1 MQFSEEKNVFNR
13 SLFAKKARDRLR
25 EMGGIAAMP
34 ERAADGIGGMTQPE
48 VMSQSPKQPMNGG
61 IMASSP
67 ELMQVAMRRPVVL
80 PNTNQSL
87 PMPMPPGA
95 APMLPPS
102 RPIPNIAGI
111 PQTGQPQPRP
121 QPRPQPPQKPGV
133 KKMFL
138 GGMTDA
144 VTAPVS
150 FVYNKMFELGQKAL
164 TSKDPEE
171 LGKPDATKKV
181 KQAKETL
188 SDPDKAAEEI
198 IKESLPKEAQT
209 GDKGDDLRRVAQ
221 DLGIERIPAEAEVD
235 QLNKAIFGAKLA
247 GAIGGNYV
255 NPQTGEE
262 LRPTAGKRIA
272 DAAAESLTFARDT
285 ETRRAETE
293 MELAKAK
300 IAADATDPVNPNAW
314 YGTDEGEFF
323 EKLLTTAMG
332 TNNNNLPA
340 ALDDIAE
347 SYPNLVRKAKEIE
360 AAGGS
365 IPDVTNTSTSGKT
378 PVTEGVPTVDAA
390 TGKISMIVDG
400 ETRVIAEVDMSQ
412 VEEGTNLQDQ
422 NVLMELSKK
431 GALKFYD

>member
-1 MQFSEEKNVFNR
+1 MRERDVFNR
-13 SLFAKKARDRLR
+13 KLFANKARDRLR

-34 ERAADGIGGMTQPE
+34 E
-48 VMSQSPKQPMNGG
+48 KPMPQVGG

-67 ELMQVAMRRPVVL
+67 ELMQAAAMRRPVVL
-80 PNTNQSL
+80 PSTTQPT
-87 PMPMPPGA
+87 PMPMPQGA
-95 APMLPPS
+95 ASMLPPS

-111 PQTGQPQPRP
+111 PQMGQPQPRP
-121 QPRPQPPQKPGV
+121 QPRPQPQPPQKPGV

-144 VTAPVS
+144 ITSPVS

-181 KQAKETL
+181 KEAKETL
-188 SDPDKAAEEI
+188 KDPEKAAEEI
-198 IKESLPKEAQT
+198 INESLPKEMQT
-209 GDKGDDLRRVAQ
+209 GNTGDDLRKVAQ
-221 DLGIERIPAEAEVD
+221 DLGIERVPAEAEVD

-255 NPQTGEE
+255 NPQTGQE

-272 DAAAESLTFARDT
+272 DAAVEGLTFARDT

-300 IAADATDPVNPNAW
+300 IAADAVDPVNPNAW

-347 SYPNLVRKAKEIE
+347 SYPNLVRKAKEVE

-365 IPDVTNTSTSGKT
+365 MPNVTSPSTSGKT
-378 PVTEGVPTVDAA
+378 PVTEGVPTVDVA

-400 ETRVIAEVDMSQ
+400 QPVVIAEVDMSQ
-412 VEEGTNLQDQ
+412 VEEGMNLQDQ
-422 NVLMELSKK
+422 NVLLELSKK

>member
-1 MQFSEEKNVFNR
+1 
-13 SLFAKKARDRLR
+13 
-25 EMGGIAAMP
+25 MGGIAAMP
-34 ERAADGIGGMTQPE
+34 E
-48 VMSQSPKQPMNGG
+48 KPMPQVGG

-67 ELMQVAMRRPVVL
+67 ELMQAAAMRRPVVL
-80 PNTNQSL
+80 PSTTQPT
-87 PMPMPPGA
+87 PMPMPQGA
-95 APMLPPS
+95 ASMLPPS

-111 PQTGQPQPRP
+111 PQMGQPQPRP
-121 QPRPQPPQKPGV
+121 QPRPQPQPPQKPGV

-144 VTAPVS
+144 ITSPVS

-181 KQAKETL
+181 KEAKETL
-188 SDPDKAAEEI
+188 KDPEKAAEEI
-198 IKESLPKEAQT
+198 INESLPKEMQT
-209 GDKGDDLRRVAQ
+209 GNTGDDLRKVAQ
-221 DLGIERIPAEAEVD
+221 DLGIERVPAEAEVD

-255 NPQTGEE
+255 NPQTGQE

-272 DAAAESLTFARDT
+272 DAAVEGLTFARDT

-300 IAADATDPVNPNAW
+300 IAADAVDPVNPNAW

-347 SYPNLVRKAKEIE
+347 SYPNLVRKAKEVE

-365 IPDVTNTSTSGKT
+365 MPNVTSPSTSGKT
-378 PVTEGVPTVDAA
+378 PVTEGVPTVDVA

-400 ETRVIAEVDMSQ
+400 QPVVIAEVDMSQ
-412 VEEGTNLQDQ
+412 VEEGMNLQDQ
-422 NVLMELSKK
+422 NVLLELSKK

>member
-1 MQFSEEKNVFNR
+1 MRERDVFNR
-13 SLFAKKARDRLR
+13 KLFANKARDRLR

-34 ERAADGIGGMTQPE
+34 E
-48 VMSQSPKQPMNGG
+48 KPMPQVGG

-67 ELMQVAMRRPVVL
+67 ELMQVAAMRRPVVL
-80 PNTNQSL
+80 PSTTQPT
-87 PMPMPPGA
+87 PMPMPQGA
-95 APMLPPS
+95 ASMLPPS

-144 VTAPVS
+144 ITSPVS
-150 FVYNKMFELGQKAL
+150 FAYNKMFELGQKAL

-181 KQAKETL
+181 KDAKETL
-188 SDPDKAAEEI
+188 KDPEKAAEEI
-198 IKESLPKEAQT
+198 INESLPKEMQT

-221 DLGIERIPAEAEVD
+221 DLGIERVPAEAEVD

-272 DAAAESLTFARDT
+272 DAAVEGLAFARDT

-300 IAADATDPVNPNAW
+300 IAADAVDPVNPNAW

-347 SYPNLVRKAKEIE
+347 SYPNLVRKAKEVE

-365 IPDVTNTSTSGKT
+365 MPNVTSPSTSGKT
-378 PVTEGVPTVDAA
+378 PVTEGVPTVDVA
-390 TGKISMIVDG
+390 TGKITTIVDG
-400 ETRVIAEVDMSQ
+400 QPVVIAEVDMSQ
-412 VEEGTNLQDQ
+412 VEEGMNLQDQ
-422 NVLMELSKK
+422 NVLLELSKK

>member
-1 MQFSEEKNVFNR
+1 MRERDVFNR
-13 SLFAKKARDRLR
+13 KLFANKARDRLR

-34 ERAADGIGGMTQPE
+34 E
-48 VMSQSPKQPMNGG
+48 KPMPQVGG

-67 ELMQVAMRRPVVL
+67 ELMQAAAMRRPVVL
-80 PNTNQSL
+80 PSTTQPT
-87 PMPMPPGA
+87 PMPMPQGA
-95 APMLPPS
+95 ASMLPPS

-111 PQTGQPQPRP
+111 PQMGQPQPRP
-121 QPRPQPPQKPGV
+121 QPRPQPQPPQKPGV

-144 VTAPVS
+144 ITSPVS

-181 KQAKETL
+181 KEAKETL
-188 SDPDKAAEEI
+188 KDPEKAAEEI
-198 IKESLPKEAQT
+198 INESLPKEMQT
-209 GDKGDDLRRVAQ
+209 GNTGDDLRKVAQ
-221 DLGIERIPAEAEVD
+221 DLGIERVPAEAEVD

-272 DAAAESLTFARDT
+272 DAAVEGLTFARDT

-300 IAADATDPVNPNAW
+300 IAADAVDPVNPNAW

-347 SYPNLVRKAKEIE
+347 SYPNLVRKAKEVE

-365 IPDVTNTSTSGKT
+365 MPNVTSPSTSGKT
-378 PVTEGVPTVDAA
+378 PVTEGVPTVDVA

-400 ETRVIAEVDMSQ
+400 QPVVIAEVDMSQ
-412 VEEGTNLQDQ
+412 VEEGMNLQDQ
-422 NVLMELSKK
+422 NVLLELSKK

>member
-1 MQFSEEKNVFNR
+1 
-13 SLFAKKARDRLR
+13 
-25 EMGGIAAMP
+25 MGGIAAMP
-34 ERAADGIGGMTQPE
+34 E
-48 VMSQSPKQPMNGG
+48 KPMPQVGG

-67 ELMQVAMRRPVVL
+67 ELMQAAAMRRPVVL
-80 PNTNQSL
+80 PSTTQPT
-87 PMPMPPGA
+87 PMPMPQGA
-95 APMLPPS
+95 ASMLPPS

-111 PQTGQPQPRP
+111 PQMGQPQPRP
-121 QPRPQPPQKPGV
+121 QPRPQPQPPQKPGV

-144 VTAPVS
+144 ITSPVS

-181 KQAKETL
+181 KEAKETL
-188 SDPDKAAEEI
+188 KDPEKAAEEI
-198 IKESLPKEAQT
+198 INESLPKEMQT
-209 GDKGDDLRRVAQ
+209 GNTGDDLRKVAQ
-221 DLGIERIPAEAEVD
+221 DLGIERVPAEAEVD

-255 NPQTGEE
+255 NPQTGQE

-272 DAAAESLTFARDT
+272 DAAVEGLTFARDT

-300 IAADATDPVNPNAW
+300 IAADAVDPVNPNAW

-347 SYPNLVRKAKEIE
+347 SYPNLVRKAKEVE

-365 IPDVTNTSTSGKT
+365 MPNVTSPSTSGKT
-378 PVTEGVPTVDAA
+378 PVTEGVPTVDVA
-390 TGKISMIVDG
+390 TGKITTIVDG
-400 ETRVIAEVDMSQ
+400 QPVVIAEVDMSQ
-412 VEEGTNLQDQ
+412 VEEGMNLQDQ
-422 NVLMELSKK
+422 NVLLELSKK

>member
-1 MQFSEEKNVFNR
+1 MRERDVFNR
-13 SLFAKKARDRLR
+13 KLFVNKARDRLR

-34 ERAADGIGGMTQPE
+34 E
-48 VMSQSPKQPMNGG
+48 KPMPQVGG

-67 ELMQVAMRRPVVL
+67 ELMQAAAMRRPVVL
-80 PNTNQSL
+80 PNTTQPTS
-87 PMPMPPGA
+87 MPMPQGA
-95 APMLPPS
+95 ASMLPPS

-121 QPRPQPPQKPGV
+121 QPMAQSRQQPRPQPTQKPGV

-144 VTAPVS
+144 ITAPVS
-150 FVYNKMFELGQKAL
+150 FAYNKMFELGQKAL

-181 KQAKETL
+181 KEAKETL
-188 SDPDKAAEEI
+188 KDPEKAAEEI
-198 IKESLPKEAQT
+198 INESLPKESQT
-209 GDKGDDLRRVAQ
+209 GDTNKDLRTVAQ
-221 DLGIERIPAEAEVD
+221 DLGIERVPAEAEVD

-272 DAAAESLTFARDT
+272 DAAVEGLTFARDT

-300 IAADATDPVNPNAW
+300 IAADAVDPVNPNAW

-347 SYPNLVRKAKEIE
+347 SYPNLVRKAKEVE

-365 IPDVTNTSTSGKT
+365 MPNVTSPSTSGKT

-400 ETRVIAEVDMSQ
+400 QPVVIAEVDMSQ
-412 VEEGTNLQDQ
+412 VEEGMNLQDQ
-422 NVLMELSKK
+422 NVLLELSKK

>member
-1 MQFSEEKNVFNR
+1 MRERDVFNR
-13 SLFAKKARDRLR
+13 KLFANKARDRLR

-34 ERAADGIGGMTQPE
+34 E
-48 VMSQSPKQPMNGG
+48 KPMPQVGG

-67 ELMQVAMRRPVVL
+67 ELMQVAAMRRPVVL
-80 PNTNQSL
+80 PSTTQPT
-87 PMPMPPGA
+87 PMPMPQGA
-95 APMLPPS
+95 ASMLPPS

-121 QPRPQPPQKPGV
+121 QPRPQPPQKPVV
-133 KKMFL
+133 KKAEGGFL
-138 GGMTDA
+138 DSMM
-144 VTAPVS
+144 TAPVS

-181 KQAKETL
+181 KDAKETL
-188 SDPDKAAEEI
+188 KDPEKAAEEI
-198 IKESLPKEAQT
+198 INESLPKEMQT

-221 DLGIERIPAEAEVD
+221 DLGIERVPAEAEVD

-272 DAAAESLTFARDT
+272 DAAVEGLTFARDT

-300 IAADATDPVNPNAW
+300 IAADDVDPLNPGAW
-314 YGTDEGEFF
+314 FETPEGKYF
-323 EKLLTTAMG
+323 ESLVKQKLPLKQG
-332 TNNNNLPA
+332 NLERVYEDLA
-340 ALDDIAE
+340 QT
-347 SYPNLVRKAKEIE
+347 YPDLVRKARI
-360 AAGGS
+360 AGGAGGGT
-365 IPDVTNTSTSGKT
+365 PEPSTTRQT
-378 PVTEGVPTVDAA
+378 PVTGSAAIDSA
-390 TGKISMIVDG
+390 TGKMNMIING
-400 ETRVIAEVDMSQ
+400 ETVNVGIVPDMSKLPEGIDLNNPSQ
-412 VEEGTNLQDQ
+412 EELENLIRNGILQI
-422 NVLMELSKK
+422 
-431 GALKFYD
+431 YD

>member
-1 MQFSEEKNVFNR
+1 MRERDVFNR
-13 SLFAKKARDRLR
+13 KLFANKARDRLR

-34 ERAADGIGGMTQPE
+34 E
-48 VMSQSPKQPMNGG
+48 KPMPQVGG

-67 ELMQVAMRRPVVL
+67 ELMQAAAMRRPVVL
-80 PNTNQSL
+80 PSTTQPT
-87 PMPMPPGA
+87 PMPMPQGA
-95 APMLPPS
+95 ASMLPPS

-111 PQTGQPQPRP
+111 PQMGQPQPRP
-121 QPRPQPPQKPGV
+121 QPRPQPQPPQKPGV

-144 VTAPVS
+144 ITSPVS

-181 KQAKETL
+181 KEAKETL
-188 SDPDKAAEEI
+188 KDPEKAAEEI
-198 IKESLPKEAQT
+198 INESLPKEMQT
-209 GDKGDDLRRVAQ
+209 GNTGDDLRKVAQ
-221 DLGIERIPAEAEVD
+221 DLGIERVPAEAEVD

-255 NPQTGEE
+255 NPQTGQE

-272 DAAAESLTFARDT
+272 DAAVEGLTFARDT

-300 IAADATDPVNPNAW
+300 IAADAVDPVNPNAW

-347 SYPNLVRKAKEIE
+347 SYPNLVRKAKEVE

-365 IPDVTNTSTSGKT
+365 MPNVTSPSTSGKT
-378 PVTEGVPTVDAA
+378 PVTEGVPTVDVA
-390 TGKISMIVDG
+390 TGKITTIVDG
-400 ETRVIAEVDMSQ
+400 QPVVIAEVDMSQ
-412 VEEGTNLQDQ
+412 VEEGMNLQDQ
-422 NVLMELSKK
+422 NVLLELSKK

>member
-1 MQFSEEKNVFNR
+1 MRERDIPARFANANEVFHR
-13 SLFAKKARDRLR
+13 KLFANKARDRLR

-34 ERAADGIGGMTQPE
+34 E
-48 VMSQSPKQPMNGG
+48 KPMPQVGG

-67 ELMQVAMRRPVVL
+67 ELMQAAAMRRPVVL
-80 PNTNQSL
+80 PSTTQPT
-87 PMPMPPGA
+87 PMPMPQGA
-95 APMLPPS
+95 ASMLPPS

-121 QPRPQPPQKPGV
+121 QPRPQPQPPQKPGV

-144 VTAPVS
+144 ITSPVS
-150 FVYNKMFELGQKAL
+150 FAYNKMFELGQKAL

-181 KQAKETL
+181 KEAKDTL
-188 SDPDKAAEEI
+188 KDPEKAAEEI
-198 IKESLPKEAQT
+198 INESLPKEMQT
-209 GDKGDDLRRVAQ
+209 GNTGDDLRRVAQ
-221 DLGIERIPAEAEVD
+221 DLGIERVPAEAEVD

-255 NPQTGEE
+255 NPQTGQE

-272 DAAAESLTFARDT
+272 DAATEALTFARDT

-300 IAADATDPVNPNAW
+300 IAADATDPKTASEW
-314 YGTDEGEFF
+314 YGTDEGKFF
-323 EKLLTTAMG
+323 TKLLTTAMS
-332 TNNNNLPA
+332 TNNNNIEASL
-340 ALDDIAE
+340 L
-347 SYPNLVRKAKEIE
+347 EIE
-360 AAGGS
+360 QTYPDLVKKAREVGAAGGAS
-365 IPDVTNTSTSGKT
+365 PTGTTTSGKT
-378 PVTEGVPTVDAA
+378 PVTEGVPTVDVA
-390 TGKISMIVDG
+390 TGKITTIVDG
-400 ETRVIAEVDMSQ
+400 QPVVIAEVDMSQ
-412 VEEGTNLQDQ
+412 VEEGMMLQDH
-422 NVLMELSKK
+422 NVLLELSKK

>member
-1 MQFSEEKNVFNR
+1 MRERDVFNR
-13 SLFAKKARDRLR
+13 KLFANKARDRLR

-34 ERAADGIGGMTQPE
+34 E
-48 VMSQSPKQPMNGG
+48 KPMPQVGG

-67 ELMQVAMRRPVVL
+67 ELMQAAAMRRPVVL
-80 PNTNQSL
+80 PSTTQPT
-87 PMPMPPGA
+87 PMPMPQGA
-95 APMLPPS
+95 ASMLPPS

-121 QPRPQPPQKPGV
+121 QPRPQPPQKPVV
-133 KKMFL
+133 KKAEGGFL
-138 GGMTDA
+138 DSMM
-144 VTAPVS
+144 TAPVS

-181 KQAKETL
+181 KDAKETL
-188 SDPDKAAEEI
+188 KDPEKAAEEI
-198 IKESLPKEAQT
+198 INESLPKEMQT

-221 DLGIERIPAEAEVD
+221 DLGIERVPAEAEVD

-272 DAAAESLTFARDT
+272 DAAVEGLTFARDT

-300 IAADATDPVNPNAW
+300 IAADDVDPLNPGAW
-314 YGTDEGEFF
+314 FETPEGKYF
-323 EKLLTTAMG
+323 ESLVKQKLPLKQG
-332 TNNNNLPA
+332 NLERVYEDLA
-340 ALDDIAE
+340 QT
-347 SYPNLVRKAKEIE
+347 YPDLVRKARI
-360 AAGGS
+360 AGGAGGGT
-365 IPDVTNTSTSGKT
+365 PEPSTTRQT
-378 PVTEGVPTVDAA
+378 PVTGSAAIDSA
-390 TGKISMIVDG
+390 TGKMNMIING
-400 ETRVIAEVDMSQ
+400 ETVNVGIVPDMSKLPEGIDLNNPSQ
-412 VEEGTNLQDQ
+412 EELENLIRNGILQI
-422 NVLMELSKK
+422 
-431 GALKFYD
+431 YD

>member
-1 MQFSEEKNVFNR
+1 MRERDVFNR
-13 SLFAKKARDRLR
+13 KLFANKARDRLR

-34 ERAADGIGGMTQPE
+34 E
-48 VMSQSPKQPMNGG
+48 KPMPQVGG

-67 ELMQVAMRRPVVL
+67 ELMQAVAMRRPVVL
-80 PNTNQSL
+80 PSTTQPT
-87 PMPMPPGA
+87 PMPMPQGA
-95 APMLPPS
+95 ASMLPPS

-121 QPRPQPPQKPGV
+121 QPRPQPQPPQKPGV

-144 VTAPVS
+144 ITSPVS

-181 KQAKETL
+181 KEAKETL
-188 SDPDKAAEEI
+188 KDPEKAAEEI
-198 IKESLPKEAQT
+198 INESLPKEMQT
-209 GDKGDDLRRVAQ
+209 GNTGDDLRKVAQ
-221 DLGIERIPAEAEVD
+221 DLGIERVPAEAEVD

-255 NPQTGEE
+255 NPQTGQE

-272 DAAAESLTFARDT
+272 DAAVEGLTFARDT

-300 IAADATDPVNPNAW
+300 IAADAVDPVNPNAW

-347 SYPNLVRKAKEIE
+347 SYPNLVRKAKEVE

-365 IPDVTNTSTSGKT
+365 MPNVTSPSTSGKT
-378 PVTEGVPTVDAA
+378 PVTEGVPTVDVA
-390 TGKISMIVDG
+390 TGKITTIVDG
-400 ETRVIAEVDMSQ
+400 QPVVIAEVDMSQ
-412 VEEGTNLQDQ
+412 VEEGMNLQDQ
-422 NVLMELSKK
+422 NVLLELSKK

>member
-1 MQFSEEKNVFNR
+1 MRERDVFNR
-13 SLFAKKARDRLR
+13 KLFANKARDRLR

-34 ERAADGIGGMTQPE
+34 E
-48 VMSQSPKQPMNGG
+48 KPMPQVGG

-67 ELMQVAMRRPVVL
+67 ELMQAAAMRRPVVL
-80 PNTNQSL
+80 PSTTQPT
-87 PMPMPPGA
+87 PMPMPQGA
-95 APMLPPS
+95 ASMLPPS

-111 PQTGQPQPRP
+111 PQMGQPQPRP
-121 QPRPQPPQKPGV
+121 QPRPQPQPPQKPGV

-144 VTAPVS
+144 ITSPVS

-181 KQAKETL
+181 KDAKETL
-188 SDPDKAAEEI
+188 KDPEKAAEEI
-198 IKESLPKEAQT
+198 INESLPKEMQT
-209 GDKGDDLRRVAQ
+209 GNTGDDLRKVAQ
-221 DLGIERIPAEAEVD
+221 DLGIERVPAEAEVD

-255 NPQTGEE
+255 NPQTGQE

-272 DAAAESLTFARDT
+272 DAAVEGLTFARDT

-300 IAADATDPVNPNAW
+300 IAADAVDPVNPNAW

-347 SYPNLVRKAKEIE
+347 SYPNLVRKAKEVE

-365 IPDVTNTSTSGKT
+365 MPNVTSPSTSGKT
-378 PVTEGVPTVDAA
+378 PVTEGVPTVDVA

-400 ETRVIAEVDMSQ
+400 QPVVIAEVDMSQ
-412 VEEGTNLQDQ
+412 VEEGMNLQDQ
-422 NVLMELSKK
+422 NVLLELSKK

>member
-1 MQFSEEKNVFNR
+1 MESSEEQNVFNR

-34 ERAADGIGGMTQPE
+34 EKETPQ
-48 VMSQSPKQPMNGG
+48 VGG

-67 ELMQVAMRRPVVL
+67 ELMQVAAMRRPVVL
-80 PNTNQSL
+80 PSTTQPT
-87 PMPMPPGA
+87 PMPMPQGA
-95 APMLPPS
+95 ASMLPPS

-111 PQTGQPQPRP
+111 PQTGQSQPRP

-144 VTAPVS
+144 ITSPVS
-150 FVYNKMFELGQKAL
+150 FAYNKMFELGQKAL

-181 KQAKETL
+181 KDAKETL
-188 SDPDKAAEEI
+188 KDPEKAAEEI
-198 IKESLPKEAQT
+198 INESLPKESQT
-209 GDKGDDLRRVAQ
+209 GDTNKDLRTVAQ
-221 DLGIERIPAEAEVD
+221 DLGIERVPAEAEVD

-255 NPQTGEE
+255 NPQTGQE

-272 DAAAESLTFARDT
+272 DAAVEGLTFARDT

-300 IAADATDPVNPNAW
+300 IAADATDPTTASEW
-314 YGTDEGEFF
+314 YGTDEGKFF
-323 EKLLTTAMG
+323 TKLLTTAMS
-332 TNNNNLPA
+332 TNNNNIEASL
-340 ALDDIAE
+340 L
-347 SYPNLVRKAKEIE
+347 EIE
-360 AAGGS
+360 QTYPDLVKKAREVGAAGGAS
-365 IPDVTNTSTSGKT
+365 PTGTTTSGKT
-378 PVTEGVPTVDAA
+378 PVTEGVPTVDVA

-400 ETRVIAEVDMSQ
+400 QPVVIAEVDMSQ
-412 VEEGTNLQDQ
+412 VEEGMNLQDQ
-422 NVLMELSKK
+422 NVLLELSKK

>member
-1 MQFSEEKNVFNR
+1 MRERDVFNR
-13 SLFAKKARDRLR
+13 KLFVNKARDRLR

-34 ERAADGIGGMTQPE
+34 EKETPQ
-48 VMSQSPKQPMNGG
+48 VGG

-67 ELMQVAMRRPVVL
+67 ELMQVAAMRRPVVL
-80 PNTNQSL
+80 PNTTQPTS
-87 PMPMPPGA
+87 MPMPQGA
-95 APMLPPS
+95 ASMLPPS

-121 QPRPQPPQKPGV
+121 QPMAQSRQQPRPQPTQKPGV

-144 VTAPVS
+144 ITAPVS

-181 KQAKETL
+181 KDAKETL
-188 SDPDKAAEEI
+188 KDPEKAAEEI
-198 IKESLPKEAQT
+198 INESLPKEMQT
-209 GDKGDDLRRVAQ
+209 GDKGDDLRKVAQ
-221 DLGIERIPAEAEVD
+221 DLGIERVPAEAEVD

-272 DAAAESLTFARDT
+272 DAAVEGLTFARDT

-300 IAADATDPVNPNAW
+300 IAADATDPMTASEW
-314 YGTDEGEFF
+314 YGTEEGKFF
-323 EKLLTTAMG
+323 AKLLTDANKV
-332 TNNNNLPA
+332 NNNNVAQSLRDLEEGGYA
-340 ALDDIAE
+340 R
-347 SYPNLVRKAKEIE
+347 LVAKARQVE
-360 AAGGS
+360 AAGGIAPGGS
-365 IPDVTNTSTSGKT
+365 PSSTSSKT
-378 PVTEGVPTVDAA
+378 PVTEQSVTIDAA
-390 TGKISMIVDG
+390 TGKMNQIINGEPVTVGIVPDLSKLPEG
-400 ETRVIAEVDMSQ
+400 IDLNNPSQ
-412 VEEGTNLQDQ
+412 EE
-422 NVLMELSKK
+422 LMELVRNNI
-431 GALKFYD
+431 LQVYD

>member
-1 MQFSEEKNVFNR
+1 MRERDVFNR
-13 SLFAKKARDRLR
+13 KLFANKARDRLR

-34 ERAADGIGGMTQPE
+34 E
-48 VMSQSPKQPMNGG
+48 KPMPQVGG

-67 ELMQVAMRRPVVL
+67 ELMQAVAMRRPVVL
-80 PNTNQSL
+80 PSTTQPT
-87 PMPMPPGA
+87 PMPMPQGA
-95 APMLPPS
+95 ASMLPPS

-111 PQTGQPQPRP
+111 PQMGQPQPRP
-121 QPRPQPPQKPGV
+121 QPRPQPQPPQKPGV

-144 VTAPVS
+144 ITSPVS

-181 KQAKETL
+181 KDAKETL
-188 SDPDKAAEEI
+188 KDPEKAAEEI
-198 IKESLPKEAQT
+198 INESLPKEMQT
-209 GDKGDDLRRVAQ
+209 GNTGDDLRKVAQ
-221 DLGIERIPAEAEVD
+221 DLGIERVPAEAEVD

-255 NPQTGEE
+255 NPQTGQE

-272 DAAAESLTFARDT
+272 DAAVEGLTFARDT

-300 IAADATDPVNPNAW
+300 IAADAVDPVNPNAW

-347 SYPNLVRKAKEIE
+347 SYPNLVRKAKEVE

-365 IPDVTNTSTSGKT
+365 MPNVTSPSTSGKT
-378 PVTEGVPTVDAA
+378 PVTEGVPTVDVA
-390 TGKISMIVDG
+390 TGKITTIVDG
-400 ETRVIAEVDMSQ
+400 QPVVIAEVDMSQ
-412 VEEGTNLQDQ
+412 VEEGMNLQDQ
-422 NVLMELSKK
+422 NVLLELSKK

>member
-1 MQFSEEKNVFNR
+1 MRERDVFNR
-13 SLFAKKARDRLR
+13 KLFANKARDRLR

-34 ERAADGIGGMTQPE
+34 E
-48 VMSQSPKQPMNGG
+48 KPMPQVGG

-67 ELMQVAMRRPVVL
+67 ELMQAVAMRRPVVL
-80 PNTNQSL
+80 PSTTQPT
-87 PMPMPPGA
+87 PMPMPQGA
-95 APMLPPS
+95 ASMLPPS

-111 PQTGQPQPRP
+111 PQMGQPQPRP
-121 QPRPQPPQKPGV
+121 QPRPQPQPPQKPGV

-144 VTAPVS
+144 ITSPVS

-181 KQAKETL
+181 KDAKETL
-188 SDPDKAAEEI
+188 KDPEKAAEEI
-198 IKESLPKEAQT
+198 INESLPKEMQT
-209 GDKGDDLRRVAQ
+209 GNTGDDLRKVAQ
-221 DLGIERIPAEAEVD
+221 DLGIERVPAEAEVD

-255 NPQTGEE
+255 NPQTGQE

-272 DAAAESLTFARDT
+272 DAAVEGLTFARDT

-300 IAADATDPVNPNAW
+300 IAADAVDPVNPNAW

-347 SYPNLVRKAKEIE
+347 SYPNLVRKAKEVE

-365 IPDVTNTSTSGKT
+365 MPNVTSPSTSGKT
-378 PVTEGVPTVDAA
+378 PVTEGVPTVDVA

-400 ETRVIAEVDMSQ
+400 QPVVIAEVDMSQ
-412 VEEGTNLQDQ
+412 VEEGMNLQDQ
-422 NVLMELSKK
+422 NVLLELSKK

>member
-1 MQFSEEKNVFNR
+1 MRERDVFNR
-13 SLFAKKARDRLR
+13 KLFANKARDRLR

-34 ERAADGIGGMTQPE
+34 E
-48 VMSQSPKQPMNGG
+48 KPMPQVGG

-67 ELMQVAMRRPVVL
+67 ELMQAAAMRRPVVL
-80 PNTNQSL
+80 PSTTQPT
-87 PMPMPPGA
+87 PMPMPQGA
-95 APMLPPS
+95 ASMLPPS

-121 QPRPQPPQKPGV
+121 QPRPQPEPPQKPGV

-144 VTAPVS
+144 ITSPVS
-150 FVYNKMFELGQKAL
+150 FAYNKMFELGQKAL

-181 KQAKETL
+181 KEAKETL
-188 SDPDKAAEEI
+188 KDPEKAAEEI
-198 IKESLPKEAQT
+198 INESLPKEMQT
-209 GDKGDDLRRVAQ
+209 GNTGDDLRKVAQ
-221 DLGIERIPAEAEVD
+221 DLGIERVPAEAEVD

-255 NPQTGEE
+255 NPQTGQE

-272 DAAAESLTFARDT
+272 DAAVEGLTFARDT

-300 IAADATDPVNPNAW
+300 IAADAVDPVNPNAW

-347 SYPNLVRKAKEIE
+347 SYPNLVRKAKEVE

-365 IPDVTNTSTSGKT
+365 MPNVTSPSTSGKT
-378 PVTEGVPTVDAA
+378 PVTEGVPTVDVA
-390 TGKISMIVDG
+390 TGKITTIVDG
-400 ETRVIAEVDMSQ
+400 QPVVIAEVDMSQ
-412 VEEGTNLQDQ
+412 VEEGMNLQDQ
-422 NVLMELSKK
+422 NVLLELSKK

>member
-1 MQFSEEKNVFNR
+1 MRERDVFNR
-13 SLFAKKARDRLR
+13 KLFANKARDRLR

-34 ERAADGIGGMTQPE
+34 E
-48 VMSQSPKQPMNGG
+48 KPMPQVGG

-67 ELMQVAMRRPVVL
+67 ELMQAAAMRRPVVL
-80 PNTNQSL
+80 PSTTQPT
-87 PMPMPPGA
+87 PMPMPQGA
-95 APMLPPS
+95 ASMLPPS

-111 PQTGQPQPRP
+111 PQMGQPQPRP
-121 QPRPQPPQKPGV
+121 QPRPQPQPPQKPGV

-144 VTAPVS
+144 ITSPVS

-181 KQAKETL
+181 KDAKETL
-188 SDPDKAAEEI
+188 KDPEKAAEEI
-198 IKESLPKEAQT
+198 INESLPKEMQT
-209 GDKGDDLRRVAQ
+209 GNTGDDLRKVAQ
-221 DLGIERIPAEAEVD
+221 DLGIERVPAEAEVD

-255 NPQTGEE
+255 NPQTGQE

-272 DAAAESLTFARDT
+272 DAAVEGLTFARDT

-300 IAADATDPVNPNAW
+300 IAADAVDPVNPNAW

-347 SYPNLVRKAKEIE
+347 SYPNLVRKAKEVE

-365 IPDVTNTSTSGKT
+365 MPNVTSPSTSGKT
-378 PVTEGVPTVDAA
+378 PVTEGVPTVDVA
-390 TGKISMIVDG
+390 TGKITTIVDG
-400 ETRVIAEVDMSQ
+400 QPVVIAEVDMSQ
-412 VEEGTNLQDQ
+412 VEEGMNLQDQ
-422 NVLMELSKK
+422 NVLLELSKK

>member
-1 MQFSEEKNVFNR
+1 MRERDVFNR
-13 SLFAKKARDRLR
+13 KLFVNKARDRLR

-34 ERAADGIGGMTQPE
+34 E
-48 VMSQSPKQPMNGG
+48 KPMPQVGG

-67 ELMQVAMRRPVVL
+67 ELMQAAAMRRPVVL
-80 PNTNQSL
+80 PSTTQPT
-87 PMPMPPGA
+87 PMPMPQGA
-95 APMLPPS
+95 ASMLPPS

-121 QPRPQPPQKPGV
+121 QPRPQPQPPQKPGV

-144 VTAPVS
+144 ITSPVS
-150 FVYNKMFELGQKAL
+150 FAYNKMFELGQKAL

-181 KQAKETL
+181 KEAKDTL
-188 SDPDKAAEEI
+188 KDPEKAAEEI
-198 IKESLPKEAQT
+198 INESLPKEMQT
-209 GDKGDDLRRVAQ
+209 GNTGDDLRRVAQ
-221 DLGIERIPAEAEVD
+221 DLGIERVPAEAEVD

-255 NPQTGEE
+255 NPQTGQE

-272 DAAAESLTFARDT
+272 DAATEALTFARDT

-300 IAADATDPVNPNAW
+300 IAADATDPTTASEW
-314 YGTDEGEFF
+314 YGTDEGKFF
-323 EKLLTTAMG
+323 TKLLTTAMS
-332 TNNNNLPA
+332 TNNNNIEASL
-340 ALDDIAE
+340 L
-347 SYPNLVRKAKEIE
+347 EIE
-360 AAGGS
+360 QTYPDLVKKAREVGAAGGAS
-365 IPDVTNTSTSGKT
+365 PTGTTTSGKT

-400 ETRVIAEVDMSQ
+400 QPVVIAEVDMSQ
-412 VEEGTNLQDQ
+412 VEEGMNLQDQ
-422 NVLMELSKK
+422 NVLLELSKK